1 MDHDEHD
8 SKLSPT
14 VGTPLETWGADAEQ
28 PQVAVKV
35 NGEVVGGASPSEPLG
50 VVADRYASQFGLR
63 AYSVLV
69 DGCKAT
75 TGQRD
80 RTLTGARTIEL
91 VAKDARGVVQTVE
104 RLRARTGAFPSATS
118 AEVLNDRDSGQIQGI
133 AEQQGPAR
141 KCQRTTRRI
150 RGAGGS

>member
-35 NGEVVGGASPSEPLG
+35 NGEVGGGASPSEPLG

-104 RLRARTGAFPSATS
+104 RLHARTGAFPSSTS
-118 AEVLNDRDSGQIQGI
+118 PEELIYRASGKILSMS
-133 AEQQGPAR
+133 EHPWP
-141 KCQRTTRRI
+141 
-150 RGAGGS
+150 

>member
-50 VVADRYASQFGLR
+50 VGADRYASQFGLR

-75 TGQRD
+75 TGQRE

-91 VAKDARGVVQTVE
+91 AAKDARRPAHTVNHSPPPP
-104 RLRARTGAFPSATS
+104 GACPSPPPRHA
-118 AEVLNDRDSGQIQGI
+118 
-133 AEQQGPAR
+133 P
-141 KCQRTTRRI
+141 
-150 RGAGGS
+150 